1 MKKKLLLC
9 LLALVLCVALFGC
22 SFGNDKWNPDNNAGN
37 SGGSDGEGSASKPV
51 TICDGSF
58 TPDKSS
64 DLFKYLCG
72 TWQRVLKTPVWNI
85 ETIVIGEDGSCTVDG
100 EAYEI
105 TFCKESTEDC
115 YQLHV
120 HRDGKTDY
128 LLYVAKW
135 TYDDEAYDV
144 VMGIGGY
151 HSHDAVMAL
160 QDTYWNAAQ
169 VRQVQIT
176 PDNWQEYFEVKD
188 TMKVEKNAFGEITH
202 VTVGQRM
209 VLKAPYRLSRWAEHD
224 AAIEFAFSSANATAQ
239 ADLENLTLAV
249 SEVLSTGDRGSRIV
263 EVNGSR
269 NLTSIMENS
278 GRYSIEN
285 GQVFSYWVDFEV
297 LRSVGSLYLL
307 K

>member
-9 LLALVLCVALFGC
+9 LLALMLCVALCGC
-22 SFGNDKWNPDNNAGN
+22 SFGDDKWNPDNNAGN
-37 SGGSDGEGSASKPV
+37 SGGSDGEGGASKPV

-105 TFCKESTEDC
+105 TFCKESTEDR

-135 TYDDEAYDV
+135 TYENEAYDV

-151 HSHDAVMAL
+151 YDHDAVMA
-160 QDTYWNAAQ
+160 AA
-169 VRQVQIT
+169 
-176 PDNWQEYFEVKD
+176 
-188 TMKVEKNAFGEITH
+188 G
-202 VTVGQRM
+202 
-209 VLKAPYRLSRWAEHD
+209 
-224 AAIEFAFSSANATAQ
+224 
-239 ADLENLTLAV
+239 
-249 SEVLSTGDRGSRIV
+249 
-263 EVNGSR
+263 
-269 NLTSIMENS
+269 
-278 GRYSIEN
+278 
-285 GQVFSYWVDFEV
+285 
-297 LRSVGSLYLL
+297 YLL
-307 K
+307 ECRTGAAGADYPGQLAGVF